1 VKKVAVVILA
11 LALSMSILAS
21 TFAIAVP
28 VQASPTKTFTV
39 SPSGGDDTA
48 NIQGAFDSA
57 VAAGPRSTVRLRAGH
72 FYCSNIFVENFRGT
86 FEGAGRDLTVI
97 DTLRGLDPTRPG
109 LIRSVEDDGFV
120 FFFGFKGGD
129 IRIRDMTFDIT
140 AREPAQH
147 WAPPFPWELP
157 LDLTGTD
164 VIRIMGKADSRV
176 ERVRFVGHEGDYE
189 AGGTSYNVL
198 NGLTILGIKGYF
210 AERMTGEPVSGSQ
223 TVTDCSFEHIDNGF
237 RIGYLLNSK
246 AIVTRSVFIE
256 NGEISVFLFD
266 IVNSRVEISYNQMK
280 DNQAWYGV
288 LCWQGCVANN
298 VKAWTGGLGWD
309 SYPGPVPA
317 NAFFLIHH
325 NTINVAGA
333 GEAIELWDL
342 ACPSEVTDP
351 PGGKS
356 LDAIISDNDIKL
368 DTEWGGICCWPVR
381 DVKVINNR
389 ITGTGFAGIYVGG
402 IYSGAS
408 TGCVISGNTF
418 KGFTPVLAD
427 IWLSDATSHC
437 RVVASKGTTV
447 LDEGAD
453 NTILTKPRLCAG
465 AGPAIKNAMERKR
478 AMLNPPP

>member
-1 VKKVAVVILA
+1 MKKVAVVFLA
-11 LALSMSILAS
+11 LALLM
-21 TFAIAVP
+21 TFTAVP
-28 VQASPTKTFTV
+28 TMAHAPQANPYKFIV

-48 NIQGAFDSA
+48 SIQGAFDSA
-57 VAAGPRSTVRLRAGH
+57 VAAGPRSTVKLTAGH
-72 FYCSNIFVENFRGT
+72 FYCGNIFVENFRGT
-86 FEGAGRDLTVI
+86 FEGAGRDLTII
-97 DTLRGLDPTRPG
+97 DTLRGLNPNLPG

-120 FFFGFKGGD
+120 FLFGFKDGD

-140 AREPAQH
+140 AREPAEH

-157 LDLTGTD
+157 LDQTGTD
-164 VIRIMGKADSRV
+164 VIRIMGNADSRV

-210 AERMTGEPVSGSQ
+210 EDRMTGEPVSGSQ

-246 AIVTRSVFIE
+246 AIVTRSVFLE
-256 NGEISVFLFD
+256 NGELSVFLFD

-317 NAFFLIHH
+317 NAFFFIHH
-325 NTINVAGA
+325 NTVNVAGA
-333 GEAIELWDL
+333 GEAIELWDE
-342 ACPSEVTDP
+342 ACPSWVTDP

-356 LDAIISDNDIKL
+356 LDAIICDNDISL
-368 DTEWGGICCWPVR
+368 DTEGGGICCWPVR

-402 IYSGAS
+402 MYSGSS

-418 KGFTPVLAD
+418 KGFASVLAD
-427 IWLSDATSHC
+427 IWLSDGTSHC

-453 NTILTKPRLCAG
+453 NTILTKPRCY
-465 AGPAIKNAMERKR
+465 EES
-478 AMLNPPP
+478 